1 MENNIVYMFDIPLF
15 TYDGYADV
23 MDDGTQYKV
32 LEWQLI
38 DMEKYNRKYVVIGF
52 DGSLRVYEDEGEK
65 LFDGSLLDS
74 TDFVW
79 KLKNRIK

>member
-1 MENNIVYMFDIPLF
+1 MDNTIYMFDIPLF
-15 TYDGYADV
+15 TYDGYVDV

-38 DMEKYNRKYVVIGF
+38 DMEKYNGKYAVIGF

-74 TDFVW
+74 SDFCN
-79 KLKNRIK
+79 KLREKI

>member
-23 MDDGTQYKV
+23 MDDGIQYKV

-38 DMEKYNRKYVVIGF
+38 DMKKYNGKYAVIGF
-52 DGSLRVYEDEGEK
+52 DGSLRVYEDEGEE

>member
-38 DMEKYNRKYVVIGF
+38 DMEKYNGKYVVIGF
-52 DGSLRVYEDEGEK
+52 DGSLKVYEDEGEK
-65 LFDGSLLDS
+65 LFDDSLLDS

>member
-38 DMEKYNRKYVVIGF
+38 DMEKYNGKYAVIGF

-74 TDFVW
+74 TDFVL

>member
-38 DMEKYNRKYVVIGF
+38 DMEKYNGKYAVIGF

-79 KLKNRIK
+79 KLKNKIK

>member
-1 MENNIVYMFDIPLF
+1 MEKNLVYMLGIELF
-15 TYDGYADV
+15 IFDGYADV
-23 MDDGTQYKV
+23 MEKGIHYKV

-38 DMEKYNRKYVVIGF
+38 DMEKYNGKYTVIGF
-52 DGSLRVYEDEGEK
+52 DGSLKIYEEDGKE

-79 KLKNRIK
+79 KLKNKIK